1 MRTHDAKLATYS
13 YWKPGGMDVD
23 TSRPIE
29 REFYD
34 YSTRLG
40 AQEVDN
46 QADRNPKEAGLQELL
61 DHKVLAE
68 VRAPLPAFLD
78 DAQQQGLADM
88 RRLVARRGADRSCIV
103 PRRVDVYLTARSRP
117 ASATDPVDASAA
129 TAGPPRRRRRRDLTA
144 ATTVPPPP
152 VGPPGM
158 LPPPPAGHR
167 PGGTTRY
174 CAATGAGS
182 SAACGPPAAAVSMA
196 PG

>member
-1 MRTHDAKLATYS
+1 MEEMTTLLKSPNTRGVFGPSELPTDIPTSAPSHILAVRTHDAKLATYS

-88 RRLVARRGADRSCIV
+88 RRLVARRG
-103 PRRVDVYLTARSRP
+103 
-117 ASATDPVDASAA
+117 
-129 TAGPPRRRRRRDLTA
+129 G
-144 ATTVPPPP
+144 
-152 VGPPGM
+152 
-158 LPPPPAGHR
+158 
-167 PGGTTRY
+167 
-174 CAATGAGS
+174 
-182 SAACGPPAAAVSMA
+182 
-196 PG
+196 